1 MTRTFRCATTKLTA
15 AMALAAASWLPAHAL
30 DVDPGDYTVLP
41 AGTKLAVMYYQHAQ
55 RNATYANGNKAPGNN
70 RLDSD
75 IGLFRAVTYM
85 DVGGYII
92 DPQII
97 LPFGKLKAKGDLGP
111 VLGSNSGVGDMLV
124 GGTLWFNKPGSKTHF
139 GITPFLSLPIGQYDK
154 NDPLSLGENRW
165 KFILNAGYI
174 TPLTDK
180 VTLDLIGD
188 FTAFG
193 KNNDSA
199 GGTLKQKVQYQA
211 QSYLRYHLDAT
222 TDLRGGLSYT
232 WGGETSLNGVDQN
245 NKQKTSKFNVGVAH
259 FLRPTTQVLA
269 TYGRDISVENGFR
282 ENGRLN
288 LRLLQV
294 F

>member
-15 AMALAAASWLPAHAL
+15 AMALAAASWLPAHAI
-30 DVDPGDYTVLP
+30 DVDAGDYTALP
-41 AGTKLAVMYYQHAQ
+41 AGTKLGLVYYQHAQ
-55 RNATYANGNKAPGNN
+55 RNALYANGNKAPGNN

-75 IGLFRAVTYM
+75 VGILRGVTYI
-85 DVGGYII
+85 DIGGYIV
-92 DPQII
+92 DPQFL
-97 LPFGKLKAKGDLGP
+97 LPFGKLKAKGD
-111 VLGSNSGVGDMLV
+111 VSALGSTSDVGDLILAATV
-124 GGTLWFNKPGSKTHF
+124 WFNKPGEKTNF
-139 GITPFLSLPIGQYDK
+139 GITPFIFAPTGGYDK
-154 NDPLSLGENRW
+154 NRGLNLGENRW
-165 KFILNAGYI
+165 KFALQAGYI

-180 VTLDLIGD
+180 VTMDLVAD
-188 FTAFG
+188 FTTFG
-193 KNNDSA
+193 KNNDAA

-211 QSYLRYHLDAT
+211 QSFLRYHLNPT